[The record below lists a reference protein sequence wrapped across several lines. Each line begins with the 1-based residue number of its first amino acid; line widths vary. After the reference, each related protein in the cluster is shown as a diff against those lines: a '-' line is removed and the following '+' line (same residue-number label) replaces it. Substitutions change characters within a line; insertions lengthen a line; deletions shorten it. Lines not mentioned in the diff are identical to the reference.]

1 MLGQY
6 SNQRSTNS
14 AAPAGE
20 ADSTEV
26 LWLPTASGPMPIAAQ
41 INGRLYAIDSDHLN
55 TPRRLTNTQGQVVWQ
70 WLITG
75 YGEVAPTTGAT
86 GYAFEAPQLG
96 GSSNS
101 SGNVYSE
108 EVNFKLRYPG
118 QVWDEETGLSYNLN
132 RYYDGQA
139 GRYVQSDPIG
149 LDGGWNRFTYV
160 GGNPLSFI
168 DPLGLCPCGD
178 PINLIDNARADTRDW
193 SKQGDRREI
202 NSGFGP
208 DKDTCNLFVDTQYE
222 GAGYNLPNTG
232 GRFLSRLLEK
242 YPPGAGELSK
252 PGYEVPGWPT
262 VSGPAQPGDLIAH
275 GGHVGIA
282 TSSNTTI
289 SASPSGVIENR
300 WGFRADQQ
308 SVIRRCSCA
317 K

>member
-1 MLGQY
+1 MPATKEKRQSAHASVCASAWACGCVGQNAPLGK
-6 SNQRSTNS
+6 NS
-14 AAPAGE
+14 SAPMQTLQLKRCQTRA
-20 ADSTEV
+20 
-26 LWLPTASGPMPIAAQ
+26 
-41 INGRLYAIDSDHLN
+41 RLRKKAC
-55 TPRRLTNTQGQVVWQ
+55 V
-70 WLITG
+70 
-75 YGEVAPTTGAT
+75 YGVRVSGAT
-86 GYAFEAPQLG
+86 IFA
-96 GSSNS
+96 
-101 SGNVYSE
+101 
-108 EVNFKLRYPG
+108 
-118 QVWDEETGLSYNLN
+118 
-132 RYYDGQA
+132 
-139 GRYVQSDPIG
+139 YVS
-149 LDGGWNRFTYV
+149 
-160 GGNPLSFI
+160 GNPLSYT

-178 PINLIDNARADTRDW
+178 PINLIDNARAYTRDW
-193 SKQGDRREI
+193 SKPGDRREI

-208 DKDTCNLFVDTQYE
+208 DKDKCNLFVDTQYE

-289 SASPSGVIENR
+289 SASPGGVIENR
-300 WGFRADQQ
+300 WGFRPDQQ